1 MKLQTSIKP
10 RRDGVVNLVSASGT
24 RYVFAPDAQGDLCAE
39 IEDAAD
45 LVHLMTLGDFFP
57 ADVADNEAA
66 MALLKSAAAPDP
78 DGDDDDDQDQDDDDL
93 DDDPVNMDAPPVEL
107 PAAAAAPAPVEIPAA
122 AAPAVPAAPTR
133 RKARA

>member
-10 RRDGVVNLVSASGT
+10 RRDGVVNLVGASGT

-66 MALLKSAAAPDP
+66 MALLKTAAAPDP
-78 DGDDDDDQDQDDDDL
+78 DGDLDLDDDDL
-93 DDDPVNMDAPPVEL
+93 DDDPVDMNAAPVEL
-107 PAAAAAPAPVEIPAA
+107 PAAAAAPAPVEMPAA
-122 AAPAVPAAPTR
+122 AAPAR
-133 RKARA
+133 RKARG